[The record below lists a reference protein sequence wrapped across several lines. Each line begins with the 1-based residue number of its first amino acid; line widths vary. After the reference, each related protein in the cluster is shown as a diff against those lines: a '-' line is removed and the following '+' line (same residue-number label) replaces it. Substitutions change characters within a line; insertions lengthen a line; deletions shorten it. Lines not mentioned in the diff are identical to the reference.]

1 MPCQHYKEALIEA
14 AASGS
19 EPQGELRAHLD
30 ACANCRA
37 AFEQEQLLFVSVDA
51 GLRVS
56 ANAEVPASLLP
67 RVRARLGEES
77 VPRYS
82 WFTNRIV
89 LASAAVIVV
98 AFFAARAVW
107 RPNTV
112 QSPVESIGK
121 TSAPPQVTPSLQTH
135 EAVVVSPVEKNAVS
149 QRKFA
154 ISKNTSVHETQVKG
168 KTMPEVLVPRDQEVL
183 LAKYAEQWSLRKR
196 APLLLAHNSDSTV
209 LEPLQ
214 VPPIQI
220 AELDVKPLAEEI
232 SQ

>member
-37 AFEQEQLLFVSVDA
+37 AFEQEQLLFASVDA

-67 RVRARLGEES
+67 RVRARLDEES
-77 VPRYS
+77 APRRG
-82 WFTNRIV
+82 WFANPLV
-89 LASAAVIVV
+89 LASAAVLVV
-98 AFFAARAVW
+98 AFIAARAVW

-112 QSPVESIGK
+112 QSPVESVGK
-121 TSAPPQVTPSLQTH
+121 TSAPPQVTPSPQTH
-135 EAVVVSPVEKNAVS
+135 EAVVAPPVEKNRVS
-149 QRKFA
+149 QQQFTIA
-154 ISKNTSVHETQVKG
+154 KNTPVHETQVKG

-183 LAKYAEQWSLRKR
+183 FAKYAEQWSLRKH
-196 APLLLAHNSDSTV
+196 APLLLAHNSDPTV